1 MGTLNTFIL
10 NKTKKGEIMRA
21 LVIYDSTGRI
31 YLIMYGEETAPQG
44 LPALFV
50 DIPDGAELERIDVTN
65 PDDPKPVFTYLPES
79 DIGRLQKQVA
89 ALEGD
94 VANLQKNN
102 EELKAANDE
111 LTLAMAEMIG
121 GAL

>member
-1 MGTLNTFIL
+1 
-10 NKTKKGEIMRA
+10 MRA

-94 VANLQKNN
+94 VATLQKNN